1 MSNPRDPKRPAS
13 STGDGDLPAEEQDFH
28 ATEDSI
34 RADLARLGTIE
45 ATKTALA
52 PADPEVDRLS
62 DEAVNVADGLA
73 RKTRAERQLGQ
84 DLG

>member
-1 MSNPRDPKRPAS
+1 MPNPGDNDRP
-13 STGDGDLPAEEQDFH
+13 TGRQANGDQPAKEEDLH

-34 RADLARLGTIE
+34 RNDLARLSALET
-45 ATKTALA
+45 TKSTLD

-62 DEAVNVADGLA
+62 DEAVALADGLA
-73 RKTRAERQLGQ
+73 HKTRAERELGQ

>member
-1 MSNPRDPKRPAS
+1 MPNSGDNDRPTPPGDDDRPAKEE
-13 STGDGDLPAEEQDFH
+13 DLH

-34 RADLARLGTIE
+34 RVDLDRLTTVE
-45 ATKTALA
+45 AAKSALD

-62 DEAVNVADGLA
+62 DEAVELADVIG

-84 DLG
+84 EIT